1 MDFADSDAFENA
13 AAAARSDLGGVSP
26 DEQLELYGLY
36 KQSVEGDCVS
46 AKPAIWDMTARAKWH
61 AWQAQVGLGK
71 KDAQEL
77 YVQLVAALL
86 ATPGSS
92 AAQGT
97 SIGGAKSVST
107 LGALDG
113 DGASPASWGAGD
125 HLLDAASSGKLDDV
139 DAALSAAEVDLHR
152 VDAEGRNALHFAADR
167 GHASVCAR
175 LVAAGIDVN
184 ARDGTGLTPLAYAVT
199 CEHADCV
206 VALVERGADSSL
218 ADDDGDTPA
227 STASAAMHALLGTPS
242 P

>member
-92 AAQGT
+92 AAQVRAARRCRARRSRALCRVAGC
-97 SIGGAKSVST
+97 SV
-107 LGALDG
+107 A
-113 DGASPASWGAGD
+113 DGARRARAS
-125 HLLDAASSGKLDDV
+125 
-139 DAALSAAEVDLHR
+139 AALSRSRL
-152 VDAEGRNALHFAADR
+152 
-167 GHASVCAR
+167 SAR
-175 LVAAGIDVN
+175 WTAT
-184 ARDGTGLTPLAYAVT
+184 ARRPL
-199 CEHADCV
+199 
-206 VALVERGADSSL
+206 RGAPVTTSSTRR
-218 ADDDGDTPA
+218 ARASSTTSTPRFRRRR
-227 STASAAMHALLGTPS
+227 
-242 P
+242 